1 MAKALIG
8 AKIKKPKWT
17 RERWKK
23 YRANVLRLRR
33 LNKKNGN
40 GFGLLSGRTNVLSN
54 SGTTPTKRTGLYAAG
69 GVTARIIGGGL
80 PSLGKKH

>member
-1 MAKALIG
+1 MRKGLIG

-17 RERWKK
+17 RQQWKK

-40 GFGLLSGRTNVLSN
+40 GSGLPSGKTGSAT
-54 SGTTPTKRTGLYAAG
+54 SAGTTPTKRGGLYVTGSA
-69 GVTARIIGGGL
+69 TARIVGGGL
-80 PSLGKKH
+80 PSLGKR

>member
-8 AKIKKPKWT
+8 AKIRKTKWT
-17 RERWKK
+17 REQWKK

-33 LNKKNGN
+33 INKKNGN
-40 GFGLLSGRTNVLSN
+40 GFGLLTGKTKMPKSGATL
-54 SGTTPTKRTGLYAAG
+54 TKHTGLYAAG
-69 GVTARIIGGGL
+69 GVTARIISGGL

>member
-1 MAKALIG
+1 MRKGLIG

-17 RERWKK
+17 RQQWKK
-23 YRANVLRLRR
+23 YRSNVLRLRR
-33 LNKKNGN
+33 LNKKDGD